1 MMAVTSIAASVAW
14 TVYND
19 CKNENIYQEALEQQH
34 LENYIAANDLFEE
47 IRSYKDVDVL
57 IDNQKFEVEHQ
68 RILQANIGDIVI
80 FGECPDGTL
89 EVSGP
94 IEWIVLN
101 KQNGKIMLISK
112 DILIHKPYNKNTGE
126 ITWECST
133 LRNWLNS
140 IFYMEAFEKKERVWI
155 SRSSIANN
163 DNLVYGTPAGENT
176 VDRIFLLSSDEATEM
191 LPLKEASDW
200 WWLRSPGMDAQNVA
214 RVSINGTF
222 VLYRGALAVRS
233 GGVRPVMWVG

>member
-1 MMAVTSIAASVAW
+1 
-14 TVYND
+14 
-19 CKNENIYQEALEQQH
+19 
-34 LENYIAANDLFEE
+34 
-47 IRSYKDVDVL
+47 
-57 IDNQKFEVEHQ
+57 
-68 RILQANIGDIVI
+68 
-80 FGECPDGTL
+80 
-89 EVSGP
+89 
-94 IEWIVLN
+94 
-101 KQNGKIMLISK
+101 MLISK

-163 DNLVYGTPAGENT
+163 DNLVYDTPAGENT
-176 VDRIFLLSSDEATEM
+176 VDRIFLLSSD
-191 LPLKEASDW
+191 EASDW

-233 GGVRPVMWVG
+233 GGVRPVMWVS